1 MLVLYSAEAAGDSWE
16 LGGAS
21 NTTAESDT
29 PPTEVALADTRGSS
43 GVIAQR
49 LRLFVSNATTLSD
62 SGLPL
67 LGIRSLRLE
76 ACDYPRA
83 TAVVSGGLS
92 YSAASTPV
100 VTLASPRRGSTAGG
114 TALTLTVSNLPDS
127 LQPTDLR
134 ASVAGVAAAV
144 DSIAYSGGVATVGV
158 TTGAHGR
165 TYPYPYPY
173 P

>member
-21 NTTAESDT
+21 NTTAESDP

-114 TALTLTVSNLPDS
+114 TALTLTVSNLPAG